1 MPECGVMPDV
11 QMLAEADKREKRF
24 QFALKANLT
33 NEPVHRDGA
42 LRASRSARYSDPAKT
57 ELMPDGTGRLDQRR
71 GIYVEVLAAMEVTQ
85 ETDAA
90 EEIADEVFK
99 R

>member
-11 QMLAEADKREKRF
+11 QMLAEEDKGEKRF
-24 QFALKANLT
+24 QLTFKANLT

-42 LRASRSARYSDPAKT
+42 FCASRPTRYSDPAKT
-57 ELMPDGTGRLDQRR
+57 ELMPDGTGRLDQR
-71 GIYVEVLAAMEVTQ
+71 GGVHVEVLAAMEVTQ
-85 ETDAA
+85 EAEAA